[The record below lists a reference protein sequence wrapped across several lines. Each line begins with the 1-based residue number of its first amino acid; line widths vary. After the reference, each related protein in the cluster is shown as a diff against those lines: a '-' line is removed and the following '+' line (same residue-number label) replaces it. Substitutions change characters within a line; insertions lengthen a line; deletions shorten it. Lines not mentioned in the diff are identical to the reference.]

1 MNRPQSDDT
10 KNNIENQ
17 EESIDVTP
25 LTNKEHL
32 THKLS
37 AIEGQQN
44 KVEATLL
51 VTTPTDDRKR
61 TEEGEQNVLSVS
73 IVNGNIDLQFHQT
86 KIPALIDTGATL
98 SCMREDLASTLSK
111 QYPTEYVRVRLRVY
125 LADGAMCHITKAIK
139 IKFKIKNKF
148 FTHQFALL
156 KTLTQ
161 PVILGTDFLSKT
173 KSTIQYSSDPTP
185 TTQPIRAVRSVTI
198 QPFSELAVD
207 GQITCINSVNM
218 INGVTDNLDRDRT
231 AQYMVQ
237 RSVVR
242 PDDRN
247 RHPLILMNISSRP
260 CKIRKGEII
269 AVYTKTTVNKDT
281 KSIETH
287 YETAPLIANDGTL
300 NDATVDMDSD
310 SDSDTDSNKTFHI
323 TTPARSV
330 YSESEG
336 EQDLSDDEAHI
347 NILEVED
354 DAQINE
360 PSSNSYQHK
369 FTKPDCL
376 TDLEFEE
383 FSKLLEEFDDIF
395 VGKDQKLGRTHLY
408 THKIELIPDAKP
420 MQFYPFR
427 TAPHKAELL
436 ETECKKLVEQNI
448 LEETNSGPW
457 SSRSFLVEKKG
468 GQGYRLVTD
477 LRYVNSQTINQAL
490 TSPRADDSL
499 EMIGEMRPVIFSKM
513 DAQQGYFQI
522 PIREEDRDKVAFLTR
537 TKKYRY
543 KAMPMGLATSAQ
555 AFQAVINLILQNLQ
569 YKCAIPYLDDIL
581 CLSPSIKQHFTDL
594 RDIFTAL
601 RKGNLKLKKTKCEF
615 FLEELEFL
623 GMRVTVDGIKPSPDK
638 VDKIQSFPTPKSV
651 KDVRSFTGLAQFY
664 RKFIKGFSEIARP
677 LFDLLQNN
685 TTFRWSDTCQKAF
698 QELKDAICNE
708 AILLYPDYQKT
719 FHLTTDASGLALGAT
734 LSQENKEGVLQPVAF
749 GGRSLHEHE
758 KNYGAT
764 QREMLGVVFA
774 VEYFRHYLEGKHF
787 ELYTDHQAL
796 IHMLTKSDNKHMW
809 ARWALKIQQFSFT
822 IKHIK
827 GKLNIPSDAMSRRE
841 YPLEENPM
849 TEPPPEPKRMRVQY
863 RVLFKENTTTQY
875 FCKTDPPNSLFK
887 LLPDAIL
894 KDKSTHHL
902 YCPCCTETTK
912 LVPIPKGPPNFP
924 TLIGDADWP
933 TTCKS
938 QKISAIQNEA
948 DPSIIHMVT
957 DTMETTKGPLQ
968 TTYLNPPDTEDVQ
981 YLTPWWLTP
990 QSEPTACQP
999 DTETIDLS
1007 VDTGRTIP
1015 GRAPPCL
1022 NTDKT
1027 QLINNNPQ
1035 DAPINN
1041 KAVPIIPTHVI
1052 DKAAGRTV
1060 PGQTPPLQTNT
1071 DISVNATWGISS
1083 EPVIIPPR
1091 TKAGVTGRTVPG
1103 RAPPKH
1109 SATHK
1114 VNQLHN
1120 KPQKDAT
1127 LMAEH
1132 LRKQTIEIME
1142 LIEQLA
1148 DPQVSILQ
1156 LKREQKKSPTIS
1168 PIIQYIEND
1177 QVPAGTNKKDTDQFV
1192 RKAQDHMML
1201 EGILV
1206 HVNSTLWKKH
1216 QEFSF
1221 QPVIPEDMR
1230 FPILKLF
1237 HDIPMAGHAGAQR
1250 MLSTMLPK
1258 VYWKGMAAD
1267 VQKFTASCHIC
1278 LKSKKMNT
1286 SNVLPMTKHSQPSYP
1301 FQFIHIDAIGPLP
1314 QTPGKNK
1321 YIQVV
1326 VDRFSKFCIAYSTTT
1341 LDAVTTTADF
1351 IENVILAEGAPTN
1364 LQSDNA
1370 TSYKNSTFRSM
1381 CSTFSIKHVFGSPY
1395 RPKSNGQAERY
1406 VKTISE
1412 GLRAFCMEHQD
1423 TWDVMLPY
1431 LVFSINNTESATTG
1445 YTPFFIMKGRNPS
1458 SVVENKLAMDEEK
1471 SLKLHII
1478 DNLKRMDYTFNN
1490 VIANSE
1496 KKTEQMRK
1504 QHDKKAKET
1513 MVKKES
1519 LVYVRIP
1526 RLLDRE
1532 KCLKLQE
1539 VYAGPYIVCKFI
1551 SKTSVILKSI
1561 ITMKLA
1567 PKPVHV
1573 DRLKLV
1579 RHVRNND
1586 FIHRLIDPNDDLI
1599 NKLWKTDGKAI
1610 TPKPILLQTTN
1621 IYKPKP
1627 AHSKIR
1633 KTSRVGLKP

>member
-1 MNRPQSDDT
+1 MNRPHSDDLT
-10 KNNIENQ
+10 INNDDKEPTTT
-17 EESIDVTP
+17 EEP
-25 LTNKEHL
+25 LTIKEQS

-37 AIEGQQN
+37 KIEGE
-44 KVEATLL
+44 KTSIEATLH
-51 VTTPTDDRKR
+51 VTSPSIDKLH
-61 TEEGEQNVLSVS
+61 TEKGEQSVLSVT
-73 IVNGNIDLQFHQT
+73 IVNGNIDLRFHQT
-86 KIPALIDTGATL
+86 TIPALIDTGATI

-111 QYPTEYVRVRLRVY
+111 QYPTEYVRVRLRVF

-139 IKFKIKNKF
+139 IKFKIKNKIF
-148 FTHQFALL
+148 SHQFALL
-156 KTLTQ
+156 KSLTQ
-161 PVILGTDFLSKT
+161 PVILGTDFLSRT
-173 KSTIQYSSDPTP
+173 KSTIQYSLDPTP
-185 TTQPIRAVRSVTI
+185 ITQPIRATRSVTI
-198 QPFSELAVD
+198 QPFTETAVT
-207 GQITCINSVNM
+207 GQVTCMHSVAQ
-218 INGVTDNLDRDRT
+218 INGVTDNLDRNKT
-231 AQYMVQ
+231 AQYIVQ
-237 RSVVR
+237 RSVVT
-242 PDDRN
+242 PDSRN
-247 RHPLILMNISSRP
+247 KHPIILMNISNRP
-260 CKIRKGEII
+260 YKIQKGEII
-269 AVYTKTTVNKDT
+269 GVYTKTTVNKNT
-281 KSIETH
+281 KSIVTQ
-287 YETAPLIANDGTL
+287 YEDTNLEIKDGTL
-300 NDATVDMDSD
+300 EDRTVDI
-310 SDSDTDSNKTFHI
+310 DSDTESDNTMYIPS
-323 TTPARSV
+323 PARSI
-330 YSESEG
+330 YSESENEG
-336 EQDLSDDEAHI
+336 EISDDEANI
-347 NILEVED
+347 NFMNTED
-354 DAQINE
+354 DLTDT
-360 PSSNSYQHK
+360 SSNSKEHK
-369 FTKPDCL
+369 FIKPDCL
-376 TDLEFEE
+376 TELEFEE
-383 FSKLLEEFDDIF
+383 FSKLLNEFDDIF
-395 VGKDQKLGRTHLY
+395 VGKDNKLGRTHLY

-427 TAPHKAELL
+427 MAPHKAELL
-436 ETECKKLVEQNI
+436 ESECKKLVAQNI
-448 LEETNSGPW
+448 LEETNTGPW

-490 TSPRADDSL
+490 TSPRADDSI
-499 EMIGEMRPVIFSKM
+499 EMIGEMKPVIFSKM

-581 CLSPSIKQHFTDL
+581 CLSPSIKQHFIDL

-623 GMRVTVDGIKPSPDK
+623 GMRVTVDGIKPSPEK
-638 VDKIQSFPTPKSV
+638 VAKIQSFPTPKSV

-685 TTFRWSDTCQKAF
+685 TTFQWSDTCKIAF
-698 QELKDAICNE
+698 QKLKDSICND

-719 FHLTTDASGLALGAT
+719 FHLTTDASGVALGAT

-796 IHMLTKSDNKHMW
+796 VHMLTKSDNKHMW

-822 IKHIK
+822 IKHLK

-841 YPLEENPM
+841 YPLEEKPM
-849 TEPPPEPKRMRVQY
+849 TEPPPKPKTMRVQY
-863 RVLFKENTTTQY
+863 RVFFKEDTTTQ
-875 FCKTDPPNSLFK
+875 FFEKEDPPNTLFK
-887 LLPDAIL
+887 LLPRAIY
-894 KDKSTHHL
+894 KPKSTHHF
-902 YCPCCTETTK
+902 YCPCPTEEIKPDTTT
-912 LVPIPKGPPNFP
+912 GEAGTFQ
-924 TLIGDADWP
+924 TLIKDADKP
-933 TTCKS
+933 VKHV
-938 QKISAIQNEA
+938 KARISAINTEP
-948 DPSIIHMVT
+948 DPCNTHLVR
-957 DTMETTKGPLQ
+957 DTLETTKGRVQ
-968 TTYLNPPDTEDVQ
+968 TNYIDPSDTATIE

-990 QSEPTACQP
+990 RPKAPASQANQCTNIDTKDTVRTIPGRTPPCLGNQINMTPINVKQDAPIKNKAVHALIPLQTDHIAAVRTIPGRTPPPQTITPKEVQSELILPETK
-999 DTETIDLS
+999 TEVT
-1007 VDTGRTIP
+1007 VRAIP
-1015 GRAPPCL
+1015 GRAPP
-1022 NTDKT
+1022 
-1027 QLINNNPQ
+1027 
-1035 DAPINN
+1035 
-1041 KAVPIIPTHVI
+1041 TH
-1052 DKAAGRTV
+1052 T
-1060 PGQTPPLQTNT
+1060 
-1071 DISVNATWGISS
+1071 
-1083 EPVIIPPR
+1083 
-1091 TKAGVTGRTVPG
+1091 
-1103 RAPPKH
+1103 
-1109 SATHK
+1109 ATHK
-1114 VNQLHN
+1114 VRQLHN
-1120 KPQKDAT
+1120 RPPRDAT
-1127 LMAEH
+1127 HMAEH
-1132 LRKQTIEIME
+1132 LRKQTKEIME

-1156 LKREQKKSPTIS
+1156 LKREQKKSPTIN
-1168 PIIQYIEND
+1168 PIINYIEND
-1177 QVPAGTNKKDTDQFV
+1177 QVPAGLNKKDTDQFV
-1192 RKAQDHMML
+1192 RRAQDHMIL

-1206 HVNSTLWKKH
+1206 HINTTLWRKH

-1221 QPVIPEDMR
+1221 QPVIPEEMR

-1258 VYWKGMAAD
+1258 VYWKGMATD

-1286 SNVLPMTKHSQPSYP
+1286 SNVLPMTKHDQPSYP
-1301 FQFIHIDAIGPLP
+1301 FQFINMDAIGPLP

-1326 VDRFSKFCIAYSTTT
+1326 VDRFSKFCIAYPTTT
-1341 LDAVTTTADF
+1341 LDAVTTSADF

-1364 LQSDNA
+1364 MQTDNA

-1445 YTPFFIMKGRNPS
+1445 YTPFFVMKGRNPN
-1458 SVVENKLAMDEEK
+1458 SVVENKLAIEEEK
-1471 SLKLHII
+1471 SLQLHII
-1478 DNLKRMDYTFNN
+1478 DNLKRVDYTFNK
-1490 VIANSE
+1490 VIINSE

-1504 QHDKKAKET
+1504 QHDKRAKET

-1539 VYAGPYIVCKFI
+1539 VFAGPYIVCKFI

-1621 IYKPKP
+1621 IYKPRP
-1627 AHSKIR
+1627 AHSKVR
-1633 KTSRVGLKP
+1633 KRTRTGLRP